1 MREFETTNQEEMQE
15 DINSLKERY
24 SKIWSE
30 ELENK
35 IVYMLQNGCRK
46 CWHGIELQDGVSCKS
61 IYKVNEMN
69 IEEIKSQIK

>member
-30 ELENK
+30 ELENNDL
-35 IVYMLQNGCRK
+35 IG
-46 CWHGIELQDGVSCKS
+46 
-61 IYKVNEMN
+61 
-69 IEEIKSQIK
+69 